1 MIKKISKSEVKPIES
16 SCGLLREL
24 YKSKDLSISH
34 NIVSEKPRKHLHKK
48 MEEIYYIEKGRG
60 KAEIDGELIDVKKG
74 DIVLIPKNTWHCLKK
89 IGREPLEVLVINS
102 PKYNPIDVILEE

>member
-1 MIKKISKSEVKPIES
+1 MIEKISKSEVKPIES

-24 YKSKDLSISH
+24 YNSKDLSISH

-60 KAEIDGELIDVKKG
+60 KVIIDEEILDVKKG
-74 DIVLIPKNTWHCLKK
+74 DLVRVPKGAWHCLKK
-89 IGREPLEVLVINS
+89 IGRGSLEVLVINN
-102 PKYNPIDVILEE
+102 PKYDSTDVILEE